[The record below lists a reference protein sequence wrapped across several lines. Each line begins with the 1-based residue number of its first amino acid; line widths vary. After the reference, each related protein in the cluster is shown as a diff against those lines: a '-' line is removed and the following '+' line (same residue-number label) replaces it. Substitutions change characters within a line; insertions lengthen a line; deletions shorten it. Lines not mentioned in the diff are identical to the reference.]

1 MKECLGR
8 ASNIPITLQPPISLV
23 PPAQEALLFLFL
35 LFLFELSATYTT
47 RSIPRTR
54 SDGEFRQR
62 EKLEGSTSFAG
73 GVGSCGLRTATPRI
87 LDFQAAEK
95 TFSVRARADSG
106 ACSTPRKDARC
117 VSKAVAFA
125 EPWPPNA
132 KECEA
137 WTALRGR
144 HYSLRCMLRA
154 RLRKPGTLCYAP
166 SLPDDPVVA
175 GAHARLPPVRC
186 NSRGPISFPFFVF
199 S

>member
-1 MKECLGR
+1 MKECPGR
-8 ASNIPITLQPPISLV
+8 ASNIPITLQPPYLACASRSRGSTVFISSLSLR
-23 PPAQEALLFLFL
+23 A
-35 LFLFELSATYTT
+35 SATHTT

-125 EPWPPNA
+125 KQWPPNA

-137 WTALRGR
+137 WTVLRGR
-144 HYSLRCMLRA
+144 HYSLRRMLRA
-154 RLRKPGTLCYAP
+154 RLRKPRTLCYAP

>member
-1 MKECLGR
+1 MSWESKQHPYYFTTPLSRLCLPLKR
-8 ASNIPITLQPPISLV
+8 LYCFYFFSFSSSFQ
-23 PPAQEALLFLFL
+23 
-35 LFLFELSATYTT
+35 
-47 RSIPRTR
+47 PRTR
-54 SDGEFRQR
+54 RGRSLVHAATESF
-62 EKLEGSTSFAG
+62 GSERNSKGQQVLQA
-73 GVGSCGLRTATPRI
+73 VLVAAVSVAPAPRI

-144 HYSLRCMLRA
+144 HYSLRRMLRA
-154 RLRKPGTLCYAP
+154 RLRKPRTLCNAP